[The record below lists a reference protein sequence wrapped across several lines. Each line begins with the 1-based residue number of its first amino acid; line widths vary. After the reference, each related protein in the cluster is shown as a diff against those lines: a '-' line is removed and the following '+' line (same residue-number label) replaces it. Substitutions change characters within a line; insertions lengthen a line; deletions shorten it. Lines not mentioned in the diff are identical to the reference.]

1 MDASTIIVALIGAA
15 GTLGAGIIAALQRS
29 KTVAVEAAEKAVGVV
44 TRSMD
49 AQEDQVRDLRTR
61 VTAQDERITVQ
72 DARLTEITGRHGVA
86 VSHIAER
93 EDAADEHLGPERP
106 AWLPPVPDLIRPD
119 VDAARRPR

>member
-15 GTLGAGIIAALQRS
+15 GTLGAGIIAAFQRS

-61 VTAQDERITVQ
+61 VTAQDERINVQ

-86 VSHIAER
+86 IDHIARR

-106 AWLPPVPDLIRPD
+106 AWLPSVPDLIRPD